1 MGEVMYC
8 FKKNAAI
15 ILCVFFF
22 NFCFVL
28 FFPNTL
34 IVRNKCVFLFN
45 YTGRYLQLLPKHEKA
60 AFLSFSLC
68 LTGANEGLLMAIAYY
83 FLFSKCTHR
92 TVKKKKKKKVRG
104 SIGPSKL
111 WQASTDICLVKHC
124 TTLTQN
130 TVLPRGG

>member
-1 MGEVMYC
+1 MC
-8 FKKNAAI
+8 
-15 ILCVFFF
+15 FFF

-92 TVKKKKKKKVRG
+92 TVKKKKKKKYEVALVLLNCG
-104 SIGPSKL
+104 KQVQIFALLSIVPP
-111 WQASTDICLVKHC
+111 
-124 TTLTQN
+124 
-130 TVLPRGG
+130 LPRTQSSLGVVNPVWYGCCCLSFKR